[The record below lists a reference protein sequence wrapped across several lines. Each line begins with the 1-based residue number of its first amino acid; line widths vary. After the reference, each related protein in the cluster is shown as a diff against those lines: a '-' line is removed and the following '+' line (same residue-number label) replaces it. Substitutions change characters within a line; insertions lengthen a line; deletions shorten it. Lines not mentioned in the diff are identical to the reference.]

1 LIEAEA
7 ALEAALKQ
15 AQSYNSDDRRLAAAF
30 NALGDLKMIQGDT
43 GKAEILFRRGIV
55 ILEKSVDSSS
65 PELTVALAYLAEAC
79 ATNGKTD
86 EALRLYRRALSL
98 TNTDPYRYSESAA
111 RLADIASLE
120 KALGH
125 EQQAEASY
133 RRALTITEN
142 ALGPEHRLVAERL
155 NDLALFHHTLGQFAK
170 AEPLYTRA
178 LSIKEKILGPGHP
191 EVIAALNDLAL
202 FDEAQGND
210 IAAESRYQ
218 QALERIERTH
228 GRDSPKLISTLEHYS
243 HLLRRTK
250 RNTQADGLDARS
262 SSLTRRNRTQA
273 KP

>member
-1 LIEAEA
+1 
-7 ALEAALKQ
+7 
-15 AQSYNSDDRRLAAAF
+15 
-30 NALGDLKMIQGDT
+30 
-43 GKAEILFRRGIV
+43 
-55 ILEKSVDSSS
+55 
-65 PELTVALAYLAEAC
+65 
-79 ATNGKTD
+79 
-86 EALRLYRRALSL
+86 
-98 TNTDPYRYSESAA
+98 
-111 RLADIASLE
+111 
-120 KALGH
+120 
-125 EQQAEASY
+125 
-133 RRALTITEN
+133 
-142 ALGPEHRLVAERL
+142 
-155 NDLALFHHTLGQFAK
+155 
-170 AEPLYTRA
+170 
-178 LSIKEKILGPGHP
+178 LGPGHP